1 MDDGGGEVT
10 GSDRNEHAVFTTGQD
25 LSSGLYMDM
34 CDNHHNSS
42 VSCVLLS
49 PHFTDETQT
58 DSVTGPRLHS

>member
-10 GSDRNEHAVFTTGQD
+10 GSDRNEHAVFTIGQD